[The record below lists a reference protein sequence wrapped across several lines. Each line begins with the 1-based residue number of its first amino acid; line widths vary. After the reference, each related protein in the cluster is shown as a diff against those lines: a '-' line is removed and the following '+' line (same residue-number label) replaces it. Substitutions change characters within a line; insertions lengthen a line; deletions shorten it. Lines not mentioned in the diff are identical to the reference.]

1 MNRPTH
7 PADSEYDRLASPLKN
22 AGQFIEAEQEELLS
36 EERTILEGT
45 SFKRRES
52 RPPRRGTQTIRVGE
66 LTIIAG
72 KTTPVLSCNSAAGF
86 SCFMAMPFI
95 GGFTTSDGPLYDEV
109 SAGDIYFNQSY
120 YGTSTIGYLS
130 SLFFALDRKRL
141 DRAMRTISGGESC
154 NALATSLIIRD
165 GRCSRSKKKGGG
177 QAVVTDLMDR
187 SALWRIH
194 LHALLPRSG

>member
-109 SAGDIYFNQSY
+109 SAG
-120 YGTSTIGYLS
+120 
-130 SLFFALDRKRL
+130 
-141 DRAMRTISGGESC
+141 
-154 NALATSLIIRD
+154 
-165 GRCSRSKKKGGG
+165 
-177 QAVVTDLMDR
+177 
-187 SALWRIH
+187 
-194 LHALLPRSG
+194 